1 MVHQCARFS
10 ANPKL
15 PHDQAVKCVLKYLK
29 GMFNNILIMN
39 TDPEKVIEYYLDAY
53 FMGGWNQE
61 EGRDPGLLLSRTRY
75 IIVYANFPIVWAS
88 QLQV

>member
-1 MVHQCARFS
+1 
-10 ANPKL
+10 
-15 PHDQAVKCVLKYLK
+15 
-29 GMFNNILIMN
+29 MN